1 MYYVRRDGRIKGPLS
16 REKLR
21 SLREE
26 KRLRMRDEI
35 ATAANGPWRPL
46 RDIREEVLGENE
58 PPAEER
64 LPEAGE
70 LPQFDSG
77 IWREDGEP
85 EKPARAGAA
94 ALRESEPDDEW
105 HDSLRTWLEGDD
117 AFRGPFRPWMYV
129 LGTLLLVVLGTLAL
143 SVVFGPH

>member
-35 ATAANGPWRPL
+35 ATTADGPWRPL
-46 RDIREEVLGENE
+46 RDIREEVLGGDES
-58 PPAEER
+58 PAEER
-64 LPEAGE
+64 FPEGGE
-70 LPQFDSG
+70 LPEFDSG
-77 IWREDGEP
+77 IWREEVEP
-85 EKPARAGAA
+85 EPPAPAGGAA
-94 ALRESEPDDEW
+94 PREPEPDGEW

-129 LGTLLLVVLGTLAL
+129 LGTLLLVVLGILAL
-143 SVVFGPH
+143 SVVLGTH